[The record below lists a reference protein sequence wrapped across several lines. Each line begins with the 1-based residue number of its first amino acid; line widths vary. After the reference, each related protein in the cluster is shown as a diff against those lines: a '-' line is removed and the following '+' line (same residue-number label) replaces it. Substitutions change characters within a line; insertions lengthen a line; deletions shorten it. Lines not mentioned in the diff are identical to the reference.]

1 LQRVREDQV
10 QFVASNAVSLAELN
24 FWENSHAAG
33 IFLGDEMIGFTLT
46 GQASPQTPKNLF

>member
-1 LQRVREDQV
+1 MQRVREDQV

-46 GQASPQTPKNLF
+46 GQASPQTPENSF